1 MLKKM
6 LFAMMIFTCLTA
18 AHAGKLSSPI
28 GEWITISDKTHDKSG
43 VVEIFDNDGKL
54 YGRIVKV
61 FPGNDRHPNDLC
73 KLCPGDLKNKPI
85 QGLEFLWD
93 FAQKDQMYWTNG
105 RLLDPKNG
113 KIYKGTIKLVDGGK
127 KLELRGYWGI
137 FSRSQTWI
145 RAE

>member
-1 MLKKM
+1 MLKHM
-6 LFAMMIFTCLTA
+6 LFIILIFLTTTIYA
-18 AHAGKLSSPI
+18 NNQSSPI

-43 VVEIFDNDGKL
+43 LVEIYDNNGKL
-54 YGRIVKV
+54 NGRIVKV
-61 FPGNDRHPNDLC
+61 FPGKDRHPNDLC
-73 KLCPGDLKNKPI
+73 KLCPNDLKDKPI

-93 FAQKDQMYWTNG
+93 FVQKDQDHWTNG
-105 RLLDPKNG
+105 QLLDPKNG
-113 KIYKGTIKLVDGGK
+113 KIYRGSIKLVDGGK